1 MEILH
6 ALVVAR
12 ADVANLARFIER
24 RERFLDALDWPMM
37 SNEHAR
43 QSSMLDDLLEGD
55 MADAI
60 LYIDWLVDRLA
71 DDAGPPPGILRF
83 TPRPRPWQLTW
94 ITLAS

>member
-6 ALVVAR
+6 ALAVAR
-12 ADVANLARFIER
+12 ADSANLARFIER

-37 SNEHAR
+37 SEEHTR

-71 DDAGPPPGILRF
+71 DDAGPIPGVLRF
-83 TPRPRPWQLTW
+83 TPRPRPWHAEW

>member
-1 MEILH
+1 MEISH

-12 ADVANLARFIER
+12 ADAATLARFIER

-37 SNEHAR
+37 SEEHAR

-71 DDAGPPPGILRF
+71 DDAGLLPGVLRF

>member
-6 ALVVAR
+6 ALAVAR
-12 ADVANLARFIER
+12 ADAAHLARFIWR
-24 RERFLDALDWPMM
+24 RERFLDALDWSMM
-37 SNEHAR
+37 REEHAR
-43 QSSMLDDLLEGD
+43 QSPMLDDLLEGD

-71 DDAGPPPGILRF
+71 DDAGPLPGVLRF
-83 TPRPRPWQLTW
+83 TPRPRPWQLDW

>member
-6 ALVVAR
+6 ALAVAR
-12 ADVANLARFIER
+12 ADAANLARFIER
-24 RERFLDALDWPMM
+24 RERLLDALDWPIM
-37 SNEHAR
+37 SDEHAR
-43 QSSMLDDLLEGD
+43 QSSMLDDLLKGD

-71 DDAGPPPGILRF
+71 DDAGPLPGVLRF
-83 TPRPRPWQLTW
+83 TPCPRPWQLTW

>member
-6 ALVVAR
+6 ALAVAR
-12 ADVANLARFIER
+12 ADAANLARFIER
-24 RERFLDALDWPMM
+24 RERFLGALDWPMM
-37 SNEHAR
+37 SDEHVR

-55 MADAI
+55 MADAT

-71 DDAGPPPGILRF
+71 DDAGPVPGVLRF

>member
-1 MEILH
+1 MEISH

-12 ADVANLARFIER
+12 ADAANLARFIER

-37 SNEHAR
+37 SEEHAR

-71 DDAGPPPGILRF
+71 DDAGPLPGVLRF

>member
-6 ALVVAR
+6 PLAVAR
-12 ADVANLARFIER
+12 ADAANLARFIER

-37 SNEHAR
+37 SEEHAR

-60 LYIDWLVDRLA
+60 LYIDWLVDRLRMMPDHYPA
-71 DDAGPPPGILRF
+71 YSALR
-83 TPRPRPWQLTW
+83 RVRARGSLRG
-94 ITLAS
+94 